1 MRAGETLMIL
11 LALFM
16 WLLFPVSAISSDTGL
31 VCAIDMG
38 SNNFK
43 LLLGEMKAGKYVQ
56 HQLLKNKLSVGD
68 DISKTNV
75 ITPPKLKEIRQ
86 ILEKYLA
93 ICDSNGILTRSAVAT
108 AAFREAKNRGEVVEM
123 AKSLN
128 LPLEIASEERESQL
142 AYLVGSLGKRNF
154 AVVDNGSRS
163 IELVTHAAHGYQWS
177 VFNLG
182 YVIAFQQFFQ
192 PARTFA
198 EANDRYRQV
207 LAPFLLSAG
216 FMKNRNGYVG
226 VGMEQMVRYLLSQ
239 DRVDG
244 VLISQDTVSSKIAE
258 LRAMREIEFR
268 KLKKVQNID
277 EVLPR
282 LVVLEQTLIT
292 FGYREMQVFEREL
305 GLSLIVEK
313 SIQ

>member
-1 MRAGETLMIL
+1 MIL
-11 LALFM
+11 LVLFM

-68 DISKTNV
+68 DVSKTNV

-93 ICDSNGILTRSAVAT
+93 ICDSNGVLTRSAVAT
-108 AAFREAKNRGEVVEM
+108 AAFREAKNRGDVVEM

-154 AVVDNGSRS
+154 AVIDNGSRS

-182 YVIAFQQFFQ
+182 YAIAFQQFFQ

-207 LAPFLLSAG
+207 LAPFLLSAS

-244 VLISQDTVSSKIAE
+244 VLISLDTVSSKIAA

-268 KLKKVQNID
+268 KLKNVQNID
-277 EVLPR
+277 EILPR

-292 FGYREMQVFEREL
+292 FGYREMRVFEREL

-313 SIQ
+313 AIQ

>member
-1 MRAGETLMIL
+1 MIWL
-11 LALFM
+11 LLFM
-16 WLLFPVSAISSDTGL
+16 WLVFPVSANSSDTGL

-43 LLLGEMKAGKYVQ
+43 LILGEMKAGKYVQ
-56 HQLLKNKLSVGD
+56 YQLLKNKLSVGD
-68 DISKTNV
+68 DMSKTKV

-86 ILEKYLA
+86 ILEKYLG

-108 AAFREAKNRGEVVEM
+108 AAFREAKNRRDVVEI

-128 LPLEIASEERESQL
+128 LPLEVASEERESQL
-142 AYLVGSLGKRNF
+142 VYLVGSLGRQNF

-163 IELVTHAAHGYQWS
+163 IELVTAAAHGYQWS

-182 YVIAFQQFFQ
+182 YAIAFQQFFQ
-192 PARTFA
+192 PARTLA
-198 EANDRYRQV
+198 AADDRYREV

-226 VGMEQMVRYLLSQ
+226 IGMEQPVRYLLSL

-244 VLISQDTVSSKIAE
+244 ILISTDTVSRKMAV
-258 LRAMREIEFR
+258 LRAMSEAEFR
-268 KLKKVQNID
+268 KLKNVQNID

-282 LVVLEQTLIT
+282 LVVLEQSLIT
-292 FGYREMQVFEREL
+292 FGYREMQVFEREF

-313 SIQ
+313 GMN